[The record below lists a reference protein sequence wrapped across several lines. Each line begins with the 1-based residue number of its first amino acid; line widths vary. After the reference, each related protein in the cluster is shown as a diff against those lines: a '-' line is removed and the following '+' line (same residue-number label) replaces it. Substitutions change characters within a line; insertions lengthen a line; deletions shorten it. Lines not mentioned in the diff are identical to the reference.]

1 MINNRHFPDVGK
13 GPILGR
19 GPSGWPEMVSGLVR
33 GRFFGAAPQSFFLKM
48 PQLRLEGGKF
58 AQDRLFATGSP
69 LRRGGL
75 TCTRTSQ

>member
-19 GPSGWPEMVSGLVR
+19 GPSGWPEMMSGLVR
-33 GRFFGAAPQSFFLKM
+33 GRFLAWRLAVFFFLKM

-58 AQDRLFATGSP
+58 AQDRLFATGSS
-69 LRRGGL
+69 LEGVD
-75 TCTRTSQ
+75 